1 MGVFCDVCAKSLSP
15 NDDSIYTES
24 GGALCPEHQLE
35 RKLERK
41 RERKLRRHMH
51 SDEQVIRIV
60 IEVKV
65 QVQQPSVQ

>member
-1 MGVFCDVCAKSLSP
+1 MGVFCDVCAKPLSP
-15 NDDSIYTES
+15 NDDRIYTKS

-41 RERKLRRHMH
+41 LRQRMH

-65 QVQQPSVQ
+65 QVQQPSIQ